1 MYYFIPAWFKNN
13 ERPFYN
19 VAKPWYRDSKKIEF
33 DDSINQIKMF
43 EQAGTAVKLLIIGY
57 MPNLRSFLQ
66 RQELDETAYL
76 SIFDE
81 LQGISLQGTR
91 RTGSGGRGA
100 LPANSL
106 PGLGL

>member
-66 RQELDETAYL
+66 RQELDY
-76 SIFDE
+76 
-81 LQGISLQGTR
+81 R
-91 RTGSGGRGA
+91 GSACRGHGG
-100 LPANSL
+100 SW
-106 PGLGL
+106 